1 MKPKGQE
8 TGAYQYRD
16 DELEANIDAAKG
28 WINESNNDSRRIAF
42 RHMANLIA
50 KRNAKYVAELD
61 AQLMGDYL

>member
-16 DELEANIDAAKG
+16 DELEAKINAAKG
-28 WINESNNDSRRIAF
+28 WINEPNNDSRRIGF

-61 AQLMGDYL
+61 AQLMGGYL